1 MELTPSD
8 IASVDAGYWATLNEI
23 KLQTGVFSFKNHEYQ
38 IEPMSENVR
47 RSCDMKA
54 TQGGFTEV
62 RIFKTI
68 HGLRYRLL
76 PQGALYLFPT
86 NDDVQE
92 FSKARFQPLISSN
105 PNAIGQYVKSTDT
118 ASLKKVRDAFLYL
131 RGARLSQIVEGEHK
145 ESTKLRSIPV
155 DEVTYD
161 EFDLMDEDV
170 AEKARGRM
178 GHSLVKGEHW
188 LSNPTIPDYGIDKVF
203 HKSDQ
208 RHWFRKCSFCGK
220 VPPEGADWSWYID
233 ISNGWICA
241 EISFPECVKIRPDG
255 TGYIGCNKCGRE
267 APLWQGNDTAKWV
280 PKAPQN
286 TSYMVGRRWS
296 QLTSVF
302 NDPAEILEDYINPP
316 QGNLGDVVRLR
327 LGLPYIAAE
336 DRLRQSDVFACCSSD
351 MESAVH
357 KGPCAMGVD
366 VGKIKHVIIGA
377 RTGKSH
383 YQILKTAQVSNWN
396 DIHDLAKKF
405 NVRSA
410 VIDIRP
416 YEDAARQFQSAE
428 PYKIFLCEY
437 KENTPQGTLYNE
449 NTGIVS
455 VARTEIFDAT
465 HRLVTIPGQL
475 TLPRESPDMREFAK
489 QLCATAKVL
498 ETNKKTKLSVYRYKK
513 LGEEHF
519 RNALNYF
526 YLAASTGRIATV
538 NKYKKKKSGKCK
550 NDYARV

>member
-1 MELTPSD
+1 METEQELTPAD
-8 IASVDAGYWATLNEI
+8 IASVDAGYWAVLNDI
-23 KLQTGVFSFKNHEYQ
+23 KLQAGIFSFKDHEYQ
-38 IEPMSENVR
+38 IEPMCEDVR
-47 RSCDMKA
+47 RTCDMKA
-54 TQGGFTEV
+54 TQGGFTEIRV
-62 RIFKTI
+62 FKTL
-68 HGLRYRLL
+68 HGLIYKRL

-105 PNAIGQYVKSTDT
+105 RNAIGQFVKSTDT
-118 ASLKKVRDAFLYL
+118 ASLKRVNDAFLYL
-131 RGARLSQIVEGEHK
+131 RGARLSQVVEGEHK

-155 DEVTYD
+155 DEVTFD
-161 EFDLMDEDV
+161 EYDLMEEDV

-178 GHSLVKGEHW
+178 GHSKVKGEHY
-188 LSNPTIPDYGIDKVF
+188 LSNPTIPDYGIDKIF
-203 HKSDQ
+203 QKSDQ
-208 RHWFRKCSFCGK
+208 RHWFRKCSCG
-220 VPPEGADWSWYID
+220 EFT
-233 ISNGWICA
+233 CA
-241 EISFPECVKIRPDG
+241 ELSFPECVKIRKNG
-255 TGYIGCNKCGRE
+255 TGYIGCNKCGKE
-267 APLWQGNDTAKWV
+267 LGITPGEWVAAK
-280 PKAPQN
+280 PDNAA
-286 TSYMVGRRWS
+286 YMVGRRWS

-336 DRLRQSDVFACCSSD
+336 DRLRMSDVFGCCGNE
-351 MESAVH
+351 MEYATH

-366 VGKIKHVIIGA
+366 VGKIKHVIIGLK
-377 RTGKSH
+377 TGSDQ
-383 YQILKTAQVSNWN
+383 YQVVKTAQLSSWG

-416 YEDAARQFQSAE
+416 YEDAARQFQSQE
-428 PYKIFLCEY
+428 SYKIFLCEY
-437 KENTPQGTLYNE
+437 KENMPQGTLYNQ
-449 NTGIVS
+449 NTGVVS

-465 HRLVTIPGQL
+465 HRLVTVPGQL
-475 TLPRESPDMREFAK
+475 TLPRVSPSMKEFAK

-526 YLAASTGRIATV
+526 YLAACTGRIATV
-538 NKYKKKKSGKCK
+538 NKHKKKTGKCK

>member
-1 MELTPSD
+1 MTLTPSD
-8 IASVDAGYWATLNEI
+8 IASVNAGYWATLNEI
-23 KLQTGVFSFKNHEYQ
+23 KLQAGVFSFKNHEYQ
-38 IEPMSENVR
+38 IEPMCENIR

-54 TQGGFTEV
+54 TQGGFTEIRV
-62 RIFKTI
+62 FKTL
-68 HGLRYRLL
+68 HGLIHKHL

-105 PNAIGQYVKSTDT
+105 PNAIGQFVKSTDT
-118 ASLKKVRDAFLYL
+118 ASLKKVNDAFLYL
-131 RGARLSQIVEGEHK
+131 RGARLSQVVQDEHK

-161 EFDLMDEDV
+161 EFDLMEEDV

-178 GHSLVKGEHW
+178 GHSLIKGEHW
-188 LSNPTIPDYGIDKVF
+188 LSNPTIPDYGIDKIF
-203 HKSDQ
+203 QKSDQ
-208 RHWFRKCSFCGK
+208 RHWFRKCECG
-220 VPPEGADWSWYID
+220 EWT
-233 ISNGWICA
+233 CA
-241 EISFPECVKIRPDG
+241 ELSFPDCVKIRKDG

-267 APLWQGNDTAKWV
+267 VLIWSGDGTGEWV
-280 PKAPQN
+280 PAKPEN

-351 MESAVH
+351 MESATH

-366 VGKIKHVIIGA
+366 VGKIKHVIIGI
-377 RTGKSH
+377 RIGKSR
-383 YQILKTAQVSNWN
+383 YQILKTAQLSNWN

-437 KENTPQGTLYNE
+437 KENTPQGTIYNN
-449 NTGIVS
+449 NTGIVA
-455 VARTEIFDAT
+455 VNRTEIFDAT
-465 HRLVTIPGQL
+465 HRLVTTPGQL
-475 TLPRESPDMREFAK
+475 ILPRISPTMREFAK

-498 ETNKKTKLSVYRYKK
+498 ETNKKTKLAVYRYKK
-513 LGEEHF
+513 LGDEHF

-526 YLAASTGRIATV
+526 YLAASGGKVASVESGRKRQRFANNV
-538 NKYKKKKSGKCK
+538 YQRC
-550 NDYARV
+550 